1 MQMLIATSLQD
12 IMKMLSGLATTA
24 TVGSYLLSYTL
35 KVLKEKHCVVNYK
48 I

>member
-12 IMKMLSGLATTA
+12 IMEMLATTA
-24 TVGSYLLSYTL
+24 TVGSYLLSTT
-35 KVLKEKHCVVNYK
+35 E